1 MLQIDS
7 RYPFGQRDRS
17 SVLSFLGSTVETDVE
32 VTMRSM
38 KALHE
43 LGFSR
48 HAACNW
54 YLGWFS
60 TYLTVL
66 FSFCNFF

>member
-32 VTMRSM
+32 PQLRSM
-38 KALHE
+38 KALYDV
-43 LGFSR
+43 
-48 HAACNW
+48 CD
-54 YLGWFS
+54 
-60 TYLTVL
+60 
-66 FSFCNFF
+66 FF